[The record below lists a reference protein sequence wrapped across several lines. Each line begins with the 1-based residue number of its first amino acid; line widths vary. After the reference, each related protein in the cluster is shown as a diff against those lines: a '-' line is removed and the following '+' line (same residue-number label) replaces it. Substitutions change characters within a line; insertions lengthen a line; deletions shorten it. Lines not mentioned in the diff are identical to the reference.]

1 MTWIVELS
9 GDQHALREL
18 EEGFRGETPVLV
30 VDGQYRLD
38 PALFAQT
45 DDYQAVK
52 EIGRRE
58 VDYLNGYIRLFLAGR
73 QKIAVGNISR
83 EPPDQPK
90 VHYVSVEE
98 SLVMSARLVG
108 FKLGDDEAV
117 IQELDRGP
125 GLLAWRELVQND
137 PVVAD
142 ALNYLQGALN
152 DWTNLARIIE
162 AIEHDLG
169 RQDDLI
175 ATGWV
180 DGRSLKAFHA
190 TANNPLV
197 AGVTARHG
205 ARRFEVPKSTME
217 IREARHLVL
226 NVASKWIAAKIAA
239 AGAGGQ

>member
-1 MTWIVELS
+1 MTWVVELS

-52 EIGRRE
+52 ELGRRE

-83 EPPDQPK
+83 ESPDHPK
-90 VHYVSVEE
+90 VHYVSVED

-117 IQELDRGP
+117 IRELERGP
-125 GLLAWRELVQND
+125 GLLAWRALVQRD
-137 PVVAD
+137 TVVAD
-142 ALNYLQGALN
+142 VLNYLQGALN

-169 RQDDLI
+169 RQDLI

-197 AGVTARHG
+197 AGLTARHG

-217 IREARHLVL
+217 IHEAKRLVL
-226 NVASKWIAAKIAA
+226 NVAGKWIAAKIADA
-239 AGAGGQ
+239 AGEE

>member
-9 GDQHALREL
+9 GDQHTLREL
-18 EEGFRGETPVLV
+18 EEGFRGQTTVLV

-38 PALFAQT
+38 PVLFAQT
-45 DDYQAVK
+45 DDYQLVK
-52 EIGRRE
+52 DIARRE
-58 VDYLNGYIRLFLAGR
+58 VDYLNGYVRLFLAGR

-83 EPPDQPK
+83 ESPDEPK
-90 VHYVSVEE
+90 VHYVSMHD
-98 SLVMSARLVG
+98 SLGVSARLVS
-108 FKLGDDEAV
+108 FTLGDDEAV
-117 IQELDRGP
+117 IREPDRGP
-125 GLLAWRELVQND
+125 GLQAWRALVQGD

-142 ALNYLQGALN
+142 VLDYLKGALD

-162 AIEHDLG
+162 AIEHDVG

-180 DGRSLKAFHA
+180 DGQSLKAFHA

-205 ARRFEVPKSTME
+205 ARKFQIPKSTMD
-217 IREARHLVL
+217 IHEARQLVL
-226 NVASKWIAAKIAA
+226 NVAGKWIAAKIAA
-239 AGAGGQ
+239 AAGGK